1 MPSISSYAA
10 HVALVIWYKDDGTST
25 GRPITHHAARIFYE
39 IVQRETSF
47 TRIAFVKETVPLVIG
62 MENSSEVVR
71 RVLSAPDKELLS
83 HWSLH
88 ITLTIAL
95 LILRGSR
102 PEKTSEEKRRET
114 LYALY
119 RAFQRSQCFQITRDE
134 SPGTRRNCGAIVH
147 ILWQVHYSL
156 IFAFNSDLR
165 IFLPVLCP

>member
-1 MPSISSYAA
+1 M
-10 HVALVIWYKDDGTST
+10 HGWVLVGMLLLYHGATSRNRAKHIVVCCPRSFGYLVQRRWYLY
-25 GRPITHHAARIFYE
+25 RQAITHHAARIFYE

-71 RVLSAPDKELLS
+71 RVLSAPGKELLS

-102 PEKTSEEKRRET
+102 PEKSPKRNDGRHSTHYIEHFRD
-114 LYALY
+114 LS
-119 RAFQRSQCFQITRDE
+119 AFR
-134 SPGTRRNCGAIVH
+134 
-147 ILWQVHYSL
+147 
-156 IFAFNSDLR
+156 
-165 IFLPVLCP
+165 